1 MQLAAKDVKIIV
13 GRETLYL
20 RPTLRAAFRLEQKY
34 DGFENLIRAIYTGNL
49 AAYCDV
55 IREGTG
61 QRTALTDYLE
71 TAGDT
76 PLVVS
81 LDLLVEPIR
90 DFIVSLMGDAGI
102 ALEPSNIAPMSF
114 REYHTRLFRIAT
126 GWLGWSPDDAWNASP
141 AEILEAYQG
150 RTEMLAAVFGGK
162 KQDDETT
169 IDATKGEASSAVRA
183 ELNAIGNLMNTTMA
197 EVRS

>member
-1 MQLAAKDVKIIV
+1 MQLAANDVQITV

-34 DGFENLIRAIYTGNL
+34 DGFEKLIRAIYTGHL
-49 AAYCDV
+49 AAYGDV

-61 QRTALTDYLE
+61 QRSALTDYLE
-71 TAGDT
+71 KAGDT

-81 LDLLVEPIR
+81 LDLLIKPIC
-90 DFIVSLMGDAGI
+90 DFIIGLTSSETAIEAGKGLPI
-102 ALEPSNIAPMSF
+102 SF
-114 REYHTRLFRIAT
+114 KEYHTRLFRIAT
-126 GWLGWSPDDAWNASP
+126 GWLGWSPDDAWKATP

-162 KQDDETT
+162 QEGGDKTL
-169 IDATKGEASSAVRA
+169 DATKGEVSSAIRA
-183 ELNAIGNLMNTTMA
+183 ELNALGNLTKTTMA
-197 EVRS
+197 EVRG

>member
-1 MQLAAKDVKIIV
+1 MQLAANDVEITV

-34 DGFENLIRAIYTGNL
+34 DGFEKLIRAIYTGHL
-49 AAYCDV
+49 AAYGDV

-61 QRTALTDYLE
+61 QRSALTDYLE
-71 TAGDT
+71 RAGDT
-76 PLVVS
+76 PLIVS
-81 LDLLVEPIR
+81 LDLLIKPICNFIISLSGDVDAAVEAGKGSPI
-90 DFIVSLMGDAGI
+90 
-102 ALEPSNIAPMSF
+102 SF

-126 GWLGWSPDDAWNASP
+126 GWLGWSPDDAWNATP

-162 KQDDETT
+162 QDGDNTL
-169 IDATKGEASSAVRA
+169 DATKGEVDSVIRA
-183 ELNAIGNLMNTTMA
+183 ELNALGDLTKTTMA
-197 EVRS
+197 EVRG